1 MRQCY
6 GIEQLGQR
14 AAATSSSERLS
25 ERYRCSKRLEVT
37 RLSVMTDGVQHSF
50 DLFAD
55 YFQFYLQDDDCAAGV
70 DGGAWTPEAMT
81 ARVANGDRFVA
92 IGAARNLEVPVTVEL
107 TDSSPE
113 IDAAASHVVE
123 ADLVV
128 STGRVVVAGCT
139 DEFERAARIPVEAGR
154 YRVRVTYRLRSADD
168 DGFGDY
174 YDYVVDLW
182 PTNESSARR
191 VVVQGPEPWA
201 G

>member
-1 MRQCY
+1 MMSNRN
-6 GIEQLGQR
+6 EHR
-14 AAATSSSERLS
+14 FT
-25 ERYRCSKRLEVT
+25 
-37 RLSVMTDGVQHSF
+37 
-50 DLFAD
+50 LFAD
-55 YFQFYLQDDDCAAGV
+55 YFQFYLQDDARTAGG
-70 DGGAWTPEAMT
+70 DDDAWTPEAMT

-92 IGAARNLEVPVTVEL
+92 IGAARNLDVPVTVEL
-107 TDSSPE
+107 ADRSPE
-113 IDAAASHVVE
+113 IDSGASHIVE

-139 DEFERAARIPVEAGR
+139 DEFEHAARIPVEVGR

-174 YDYVVDLW
+174 YDYVVELW
-182 PTNESSARR
+182 PTTVSSARR

>member
-1 MRQCY
+1 MMSDRN
-6 GIEQLGQR
+6 EQKF
-14 AAATSSSERLS
+14 T
-25 ERYRCSKRLEVT
+25 
-37 RLSVMTDGVQHSF
+37 
-50 DLFAD
+50 LFAD
-55 YFQFYLQDDDCAAGV
+55 YFQFYLQDDDRTAGV
-70 DGGAWTPEAMT
+70 DGDAWTPEAMT

-92 IGAARNLEVPVTVEL
+92 IGAARNLDVPVIITMVN
-107 TDSSPE
+107 SSPE
-113 IDAAASHVVE
+113 IDAGASHVVE

-139 DEFERAARIPVEAGR
+139 DEFERAARIPVEVGR

-174 YDYVVDLW
+174 YDYVVELW
-182 PTNESSARR
+182 PTTLSSARR